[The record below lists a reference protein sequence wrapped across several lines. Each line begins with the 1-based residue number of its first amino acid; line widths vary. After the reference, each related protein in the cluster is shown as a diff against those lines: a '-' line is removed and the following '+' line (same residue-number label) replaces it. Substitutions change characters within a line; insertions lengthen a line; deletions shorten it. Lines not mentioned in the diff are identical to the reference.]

1 MPETT
6 APKDAFSEK
15 TKLMNLAMKYT
26 NGDMERAKFMVSGQY
41 NDVKIIK
48 GKFDIEEA
56 GIFGLLIIFIN
67 IPNRYIMHTD
77 AFIQTDEHVISK
89 ASIFDSW
96 KAFYADLTNFIR
108 IEEANSV
115 PSYEFKVYIA
125 NTLES
130 HNIYSDIESDNLEHL
145 TRILTDMINKFYQN
159 AFVNCKLSIDNT
171 NSLTMELADIPI
183 HEPKNKLDKES
194 ERPDGELTE
203 KITAIESKAEYVL
216 NGRII
221 ISPIK
226 GKHISEIK
234 VGEKIKILLTSSDTI
249 NKQVAKS
256 LKALSEDNEILP
268 ISMRVTEKFPME
280 KKGYYI
286 YGLIAKNVL
295 VRIIEEE
302 DVKIETDT
310 VQKIVKSAKA
320 EKKNSDSRTIIYIVL
335 LIGLLFIILFL
346 ILIIL

>member
-1 MPETT
+1 MSESTV
-6 APKDAFSEK
+6 PKDAFSEK
-15 TKLMNLAMKYT
+15 TKLLNLALKYT
-26 NGDMERAKFMVSGQY
+26 EGDMERAKLMVSGQY

-48 GKFDIEEA
+48 GTFDIKEPNV
-56 GIFGLLIIFIN
+56 FGLLIIFIN
-67 IPNRYIMHTD
+67 IPNRYVTHIDSFMQ
-77 AFIQTDEHVISK
+77 ANQNVIAK

-96 KAFYADLTNFIR
+96 KAFYTDMTNFTKKENNTIPSHEFTKY
-108 IEEANSV
+108 IVGSFENS
-115 PSYEFKVYIA
+115 
-125 NTLES
+125 
-130 HNIYSDIESDNLEHL
+130 NIYSELESDNLENL
-145 TRILTDMINKFYQN
+145 TGILTEIINKFYPN
-159 AFVNCKLSIDNT
+159 SLANCKVNTDNT
-171 NSLTMELADIPI
+171 NSITMELANI
-183 HEPKNKLDKES
+183 HIDEHIKITDKES
-194 ERPDGELTE
+194 EKLDGNYSE
-203 KITAIESKAEYVL
+203 KIAAIESKAEYVL

-234 VGEKIKILLTSSDTI
+234 AGEKIKILLTSSDSI

-268 ISMRVTEKFPME
+268 ISMRITEKFPME

-310 VQKIVKSAKA
+310 IQKITKSTKH
-320 EKKNSDSRTIIYIVL
+320 EKSSTDNRTIIYIVL

-346 ILIIL
+346 IIIIL